1 MAETIV
7 ELFEEQ
13 VHRSSVGG
21 AICHHR
27 DGVWEE
33 VTWKEWWDASER
45 MAAGLMQRGVD
56 KGDRVCVLA
65 STRAQ
70 WMVVDMAL
78 AMAGAVSVALN
89 VATSAEELGRVLQD
103 NDVET
108 VVVENPI
115 QFGKIVEAGEAA
127 ESVRQVIYIDDDV
140 LVASRGQ
147 SGGDIIRMESLSL
160 PERWDVLSIDDVRGV
175 GQSVLADDPRYVAG
189 RRRLVDADSDLTIVY
204 TGGVSAQP
212 RGVVLT
218 HGNLASQVE
227 ALAALQLFSSEDLQL
242 LSLPLAHIFARILYL
257 AAVGY
262 GMTIGIGRGRQQLLD
277 DLDDLQPTLMASVPR
292 IYERLRD
299 EIIERIERRRW
310 RSKLLPLAMEVG
322 KSVSQ
327 SLTGNS
333 DVGLL
338 LKWEHRL
345 FSKLL
350 LEDVEELLGG
360 SMRFLISGGAP
371 LDEEVS
377 EFFFASGVLLLEGY
391 GLTETSGA
399 VSFNM
404 PDDFRFGSVGKPLP
418 GVDVTI
424 AEDGEILVRGDT
436 VMKRYVEDDD
446 RDSRA
451 VDSAGWLHTGDIG
464 RFDSDGFL
472 HLTDRKRELIV
483 TSTGQHVVPGGL
495 EESLSEHELVAHA
508 LVVGDGRSHL
518 AALIGLEA
526 DAVLDFVDEHQ
537 LDGQRPVR
545 ELTNHHSLRR
555 ALGNHIDEVNRRR
568 SHYERIRSF
577 AIIPEFLS
585 VRNGTLTPSG
595 ALRRAEVLERY
606 QSLIEAMY
614 SDDSAPDLVERVER
628 P

>member
-13 VHRSSVGG
+13 VHRSSVGS
-21 AICHHR
+21 ALCHYR

-56 KGDRVCVLA
+56 NGDRVCMLA

-89 VATSAEELGRVLQD
+89 VSTSADELGRVLQD
-103 NDVET
+103 NAVET
-108 VVVENPI
+108 VVVEDPI
-115 QFGKIVEAGEAA
+115 QVGKVVEAGNAA
-127 ESVRQVIYIDDDV
+127 ETVRQIIYIDDDV

-147 SGGDIIRMESLSL
+147 SSSEVIRMESLSF
-160 PERWDVLSIDDVRGV
+160 PDRWDVLSIDDVRGI
-175 GQSVLADDPRYVAG
+175 GQTALAHDPRYVAG
-189 RRRLVDADSDLTIVY
+189 RRRLVDGDSELTIVY
-204 TGGVSAQP
+204 TGGVSARP

-227 ALAALQLFSSEDLQL
+227 ALAALQLFSSDDLQL

-262 GMTIGIGRGRQQLLD
+262 GMTIGIGRGRQQLLE
-277 DLDDLQPTLMASVPR
+277 DLGQLQPTLMASVPR

-299 EIIERIERRRW
+299 EIVERIERRRW

-327 SLTGNS
+327 RLAGNS

-350 LEDVEELLGG
+350 LEDLEELLGG
-360 SMRFLISGGAP
+360 SMRVLISGGAP

-377 EFFFASGVLLLEGY
+377 EFFFASGILLLEGY

-436 VMKRYVEDDD
+436 VMKRYIEDND
-446 RDSRA
+446 RASRA
-451 VDSAGWLHTGDIG
+451 VDDAGWLHTGDIG
-464 RFDSDGFL
+464 RFDGDGFL

-495 EESLSEHELVAHA
+495 EEPLSEHELVAHA
-508 LVVGDGRSHL
+508 LAVGDGRPYL
-518 AALIGLEA
+518 AALIALEP
-526 DAVLDFVDEHQ
+526 DAVLNFVDEHE
-537 LDGQRPVR
+537 LDGERPVR
-545 ELTNHHSLRR
+545 ELTNHRSLLR
-555 ALGNHIDEVNRRR
+555 ALRTYIDEVNRRR
-568 SHYERIRSF
+568 SHHERIRSF
-577 AIIPEFLS
+577 AVIPEFLS

-595 ALRRAEVLERY
+595 TLRRAEVLERY

-614 SDDSAPDLVERVER
+614 NEESASDLVERVER